1 MPQRGTTGNA
11 LVPRRSIMTKKEILR
26 VAYETG
32 TSAKTVRNVLC
43 NLNHVGVQR
52 MSKARKAIAELL
64 AKDAP

>member
-1 MPQRGTTGNA
+1 
-11 LVPRRSIMTKKEILR
+11 MTKKEILR